1 MHQTTSELRTSQKRC
16 DFSGTLCSH
25 LALGQIRE
33 PLENIS
39 PHTSSSLRSPS
50 LLLLFL
56 RPPSL
61 HLPPNQPIPARRAY
75 PQLPIWPIKVWA
87 LPEWAGLWLGPS
99 QPSSFSLPVRASCSW
114 TCSLTHASWIRSHA
128 KAQKSRYS
136 LRHRASCSILN
147 HNQIGLKISVL
158 LLWNAADWVD

>member
-1 MHQTTSELRTSQKRC
+1 MHQTTSEQKTSQERC
-16 DFSGTLCSH
+16 NSSGTFCSH

-39 PHTSSSLRSPS
+39 PHTSSSLFRPS
-50 LLLLFL
+50 LPLSASSITAFASQSAN
-56 RPPSL
+56 PCKESVSPAASL
-61 HLPPNQPIPARRAY
+61 TNQGVSSDR
-75 PQLPIWPIKVWA
+75 VG
-87 LPEWAGLWLGPS
+87 GLWLGPS
-99 QPSSFSLPVRASCSW
+99 QPSSFSLPVCASCSW
-114 TCSLTHASWIRSHA
+114 TCSLTHASWIHSHA